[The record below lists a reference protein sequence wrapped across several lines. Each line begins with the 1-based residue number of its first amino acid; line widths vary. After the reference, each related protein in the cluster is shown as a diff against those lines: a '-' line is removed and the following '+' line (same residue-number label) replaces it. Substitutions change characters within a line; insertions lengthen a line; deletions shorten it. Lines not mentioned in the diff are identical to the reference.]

1 MPSATNCL
9 KKQTFW
15 AISVVVMV
23 TSVETTMSSLFA
35 IPENPDRNFMLQIH
49 RLLTLRSD
57 QLRNVD
63 MANPK
68 LQNILF
74 QFEALTAETIK
85 RVEEDAMRL
94 ATEMH

>member
-35 IPENPDRNFMLQIH
+35 IPENPDRNFLLQIH

-63 MANPK
+63 MANPNFRTFYFS
-68 LQNILF
+68 L
-74 QFEALTAETIK
+74 K
-85 RVEEDAMRL
+85 R
-94 ATEMH
+94 

>member
-1 MPSATNCL
+1 
-9 KKQTFW
+9 
-15 AISVVVMV
+15 MV

-35 IPENPDRNFMLQIH
+35 IPENPDRNFLLQIH

-85 RVEEDAMRL
+85 RVEEDAVRL